1 MYYVLSISITYVSSP
16 YLTKIKVDSCDS
28 LTSEKTMTFHDV
40 MIFIKSV
47 FNKDENDYY
56 YNIFLEKVL
65 YELPESNDNKYAFL
79 YIQ

>member
-1 MYYVLSISITYVSSP
+1 
-16 YLTKIKVDSCDS
+16 
-28 LTSEKTMTFHDV
+28 
-40 MIFIKSV
+40 MIFIESV

-79 YIQ
+79 YI